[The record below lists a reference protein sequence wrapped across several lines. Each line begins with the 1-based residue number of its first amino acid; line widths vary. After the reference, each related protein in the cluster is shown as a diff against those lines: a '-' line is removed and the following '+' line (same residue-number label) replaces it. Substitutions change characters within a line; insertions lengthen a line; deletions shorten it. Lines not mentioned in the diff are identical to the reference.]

1 LEGGVVTRQ
10 DIIWLG
16 VSAAVIGALVG
27 GMMLG
32 VGIALVLHGAY
43 GGFIFIIPGAPAA
56 GGVGWLL
63 ARRLARECP

>member
-1 LEGGVVTRQ
+1 MIQRK

-32 VGIALVLHGAY
+32 VGIALASHGAY
-43 GGFIFIIPGAPAA
+43 AGFLLIAPGAPVA
-56 GGVGWLL
+56 GLIGW
-63 ARRLARECP
+63 RLAARLAQQLEH